1 MLRLPLLYQHFRE
14 GSNMKYKENAVPY
27 ETVMVIGGTEYIIHT
42 IFSKDAKETAY
53 DKVKRLILNNI
64 NSGKNDSGA

>member
-14 GSNMKYKENAVPY
+14 RSNMKSKENAVPY
-27 ETVMVIGGTEYIIHT
+27 ETVMVIDGTEYIVHA

-64 NSGKNDSGA
+64 NSGKNDSAA